1 MGKNKK
7 IGFISFLVSFII
19 GLLIGVME
27 KIRYNQGYE
36 DGKASM
42 IPVMDS
48 DEDDDLI

>member
-19 GLLIGVME
+19 GLLVGVME
-27 KIRYNQGYE
+27 KVRYNQGFE

-42 IPVMDS
+42 IPMDP

>member
-19 GLLIGVME
+19 GLLVGVME
-27 KIRYNQGYE
+27 KIRYNQGFE

-42 IPVMDS
+42 IPVS
-48 DEDDDLI
+48 DEDDDLS